1 MDIIE
6 NIESTG
12 VIYLLRYS
20 KGYSSVHDELL
31 TEKALINNADCLAY
45 ATDYDSICTL
55 EEAIEYY
62 KDMGYEIYKLTNIQV
77 EHLTK
82 AK

>member
-1 MDIIE
+1 MGIIE
-6 NIESTG
+6 NMESTG
-12 VIYLLRYS
+12 TIYLLRS

-45 ATDYDSICTL
+45 VTDYDSICTL
-55 EEAIEYY
+55 KDAIEYY
-62 KDMGYEIYKLTNIQV
+62 ESIGYEIYKLTNIQV

-82 AK
+82 

>member
-1 MDIIE
+1 MGIIADMK
-6 NIESTG
+6 STG
-12 VIYLLRYS
+12 TVYLLRYS

-55 EEAIEYY
+55 EDAIGYY
-62 KDMGYEIYKLTNIQV
+62 KNMGYEIYKLTNIQV
-77 EHLTK
+77 EQLT
-82 AK
+82 

>member
-1 MDIIE
+1 MGIIE
-6 NIESTG
+6 NMELTG
-12 VIYLLRYS
+12 TIYLLRYS
-20 KGYSSVHDELL
+20 RGYSSVPDELL

-55 EEAIEYY
+55 EDAIEYY
-62 KDMGYEIYKLTNIQV
+62 KDMGYELYKLTNIQV

-82 AK
+82 

>member
-1 MDIIE
+1 MDIIVGM
-6 NIESTG
+6 ESTG
-12 VIYLLRYS
+12 TIYLLRYS

-55 EEAIEYY
+55 EDAIEYY
-62 KDMGYEIYKLTNIQV
+62 KNMGYEIYKLTNIQV
-77 EHLTK
+77 ERLT
-82 AK
+82 